1 MFVLF
6 ICSILTTAAQV
17 AQAHSAQSNE
27 TDWMQHNIP
36 LASDKY
42 IKNLTDVFLNMK
54 DVSRKNQIDI
64 AKNLSA
70 PDAGECGLLWNY
82 LPNECDCFANPNQY
96 GQFQIQCNLDFY
108 YDAIYLQATFN
119 PCAERAEAEFYVEEV
134 ALGTD
139 LF

>member
-70 PDAGECGLLWNY
+70 PDAGECDFFGITSRTNVIVFLIQINMGSFKFNAILIFIMMQY
-82 LPNECDCFANPNQY
+82 IYKLHSIHVQNELKQNFM
-96 GQFQIQCNLDFY
+96 LKK
-108 YDAIYLQATFN
+108 LH
-119 PCAERAEAEFYVEEV
+119 
-134 ALGTD
+134 
-139 LF
+139 